1 MCSLSIL
8 LDFLMLIDQSPART
22 RLRRKIGP
30 LLMAGFDGFTP
41 TPHLERLPRVWPLGG
56 VILFRPNFGDCCQ
69 LAGLTARLQALA
81 ASVASM
87 PLMIAI
93 DQEGGMVARIETG
106 ITPLP
111 SAMALRE
118 AGSLDDCETLT
129 RMVNEELLALG
140 INVNFAPVLDVNNN
154 PANPVIGVR
163 AFGETVEDVCDFG
176 LAALR
181 GIRAAGVLATIKHFP
196 GHGDTEVDSHL
207 GLPKVAHDRAR
218 LDAIELAPF
227 RAAIAAGAQ
236 AVMSAH
242 VVFPAIET
250 DPDRPST
257 LSSAV
262 LTGLLRGELGFDGVV
277 FTDCLEMAA
286 IADGVGVVEGALAAF
301 KAGADVL
308 LVSHREDRQLAVLEA
323 LLAAVESGEITEA
336 RLDQS
341 LRRIERIRQGLPAR
355 AGEIAAIAAP
365 ERLALAEAVQRRGV
379 RVEGDLQSLDLAQ
392 PTLVIEIAP
401 RTRTEID
408 ELQGKGGTLA
418 ALLQEAGC
426 PVEVAYLPLAP
437 DAQSIAAL
445 GVRAAQFSQCLL
457 VTYNA
462 VLWPQQ
468 QALLSALPANRLW
481 HVAGRLPYDLA
492 GSPARLGRLTAFANT
507 VSALQA
513 LLSILIVRK

>member
-1 MCSLSIL
+1 VCSLSIL

-41 TPHLERLPRVWPLGG
+41 TPHLERLIRDWHLGG
-56 VILFRPNFGDCCQ
+56 VILFRRNISDCCQ
-69 LAGLTARLQALA
+69 IAGLTGRLQALA

-196 GHGDTEVDSHL
+196 GHGDTGVDSHL

-218 LDAIELAPF
+218 LDAVELAPF

-242 VVFPAIET
+242 VVFPAIEA

-257 LSSAV
+257 LSPAV

-323 LLAAVESGEITEA
+323 LLAAVESGEITES
-336 RLDQS
+336 RLDAS
-341 LRRIERIRQGLPAR
+341 LQRLARVRQCLA
-355 AGEIAAIAAP
+355 AGTGDMALLAAP
-365 ERLALAEAVQRRGV
+365 ERLALAQRVQARGV
-379 RVEGDLQSLDLAQ
+379 RTLGVVQALDPAKT
-392 PTLVIEIAP
+392 TLVIEIAP
-401 RTRTEID
+401 GSRSEID
-408 ELQGKGGTLA
+408 ELQAQGATLA
-418 ALLQEAGC
+418 ALLAQRAC
-426 PVEVAYLPLAP
+426 QVESVHLPLNP
-437 DAQSIAAL
+437 DAATVAAICTQ
-445 GVRAAQFSQCLL
+445 AANAPQCVL

-462 VLWPQQ
+462 TLWPQQ
-468 QALLSALPANRLW
+468 QALLAGLPADRLW
-481 HVAGRLPYDLA
+481 HVAGRLPYDLDA
-492 GSPARLGRLTAFANT
+492 SPACMGRMTAFANT
-507 VSALQA
+507 PSALLA
-513 LLSILIVRK
+513 LLSILRK